1 MVPRVIPSSLSNA
14 SKLLARMRRNPRDW
28 RIEDL
33 KSIANNK
40 GTKHDHHG
48 TSHVVFRHPAAGRL
62 SVPAHR
68 PIKPVYVR
76 MFVEFVDR
84 TGEQDEN

>member
-1 MVPRVIPSSLSNA
+1 
-14 SKLLARMRRNPRDW
+14 MRRNPRDW

-33 KSIANNK
+33 KVVADSLGIN
-40 GTKHDHHG
+40 HDQHG
-48 TSHVVFRHPAAGRL
+48 TSHVVFRHANAGRL

-76 MFVEFVDR
+76 LFVDLVDR
-84 TGEQDEN
+84 TGENNED